1 MAFVALDKANSE
13 LAGIARLSADPDHE
27 TAEYAL
33 LVRTDLQGQGLGWAL
48 LRQLIDY
55 AEADGLKRIEGII
68 LAENSKMLTMCRE
81 FGFTVTHHPS
91 EPGLS
96 VAELRP

>member
-1 MAFVALDKANSE
+1 M
-13 LAGIARLSADPDHE
+13 
-27 TAEYAL
+27 
-33 LVRTDLQGQGLGWAL
+33 
-48 LRQLIDY
+48 IDY

-96 VAELRP
+96 VAVLNLDNR